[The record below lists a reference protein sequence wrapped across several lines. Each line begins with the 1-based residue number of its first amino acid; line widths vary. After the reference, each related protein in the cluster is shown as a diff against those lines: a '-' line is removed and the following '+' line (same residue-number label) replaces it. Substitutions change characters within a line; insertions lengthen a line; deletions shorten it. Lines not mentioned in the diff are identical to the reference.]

1 MLSGYFLPFLG
12 QVLFVNNEKRAL
24 HEQIIEV
31 FLQQNCNPVVFSTDC
46 KVTVKKRM

>member
-24 HEQIIEV
+24 REQIIEV
-31 FLQQNCNPVVFSTDC
+31 FFTTELQFRCF
-46 KVTVKKRM
+46 